1 LAALWL
7 HAVFLIGPMP
17 AIRDKQSVAVQTV
30 ERGFSGHRPP
40 ASNPLFPA
48 LQSRRRKT
56 SEGKKIRAGRRGFFL
71 KLLKKI
77 DPKKTSVFKPPI
89 PRGFQLAAHKYR
101 TLHSNHHANLDKEV
115 TELLKQGWELHGQPY
130 KSPVNSLEVCQA
142 MINPERPTA
151 GYSLPDLPS

>member
-89 PRGFQLAAHKYR
+89 PRGFQLAAH
-101 TLHSNHHANLDKEV
+101 TS
-115 TELLKQGWELHGQPY
+115 
-130 KSPVNSLEVCQA
+130 
-142 MINPERPTA
+142 I
-151 GYSLPDLPS
+151 